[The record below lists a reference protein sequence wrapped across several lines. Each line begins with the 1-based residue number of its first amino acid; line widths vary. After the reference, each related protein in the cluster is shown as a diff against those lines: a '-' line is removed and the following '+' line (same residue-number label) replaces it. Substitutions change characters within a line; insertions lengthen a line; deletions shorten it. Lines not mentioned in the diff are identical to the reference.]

1 MGDSG
6 GPLTVAEDLQTLIG
20 VVSGGVGCGDG
31 IPGWYTKVSYYIDW
45 IRCIIDKSV
54 EFDNNQKKVVEA
66 CKDTIK
72 PEPTC
77 VMEKNLVVE
86 VDVFKQIKG
95 RKYELCE
102 NLSNDDFD
110 LDLREDKPVN

>member
-1 MGDSG
+1 M
-6 GPLTVAEDLQTLIG
+6 TRAVVAATY
-20 VVSGGVGCGDG
+20 VVVAAMLA
-31 IPGWYTKVSYYIDW
+31 VM
-45 IRCIIDKSV
+45 V
-54 EFDNNQKKVVEA
+54 EVAMLVVLLEV
-66 CKDTIK
+66 
-72 PEPTC
+72 E
-77 VMEKNLVVE
+77 MLVVE